1 MLTVGIHEN
10 VRVSKAVLNDQGTL
24 EIEFKQPG
32 SDDAMGALTGNAELS
47 PDQTINIRV
56 YPQNVDYFGESREGS
71 TMLKLIT
78 GFKAILVEL
87 LRVYIDNPNIDATKG
102 LTISQETAGT
112 FFTDQKNVDVAYANI
127 VGQFVALIEPFV
139 ETDDNDVT
147 PFRVKLPRRSK
158 KYSFPAL
165 PAFGPWVESSE
176 IPQENSKLKWTNWEI
191 TNGKNDPTP
200 ATDSVDTTEA
210 QEALDK
216 VNDVFND

>member
-10 VRVSKAVLNDQGTL
+10 VHVSKAVLNEQGTL
-24 EIEFKQPG
+24 EIEFTQPG
-32 SDDAMGALTGNAELS
+32 GDDAMGALTGNVELG

-56 YPQNVDYFGESREGS
+56 YPQNVEYFTEVRDGA

-102 LTISQETAGT
+102 LTITQETAST

-127 VGQFVALIEPFV
+127 VGQFVAALEPFV
-139 ETDDNDVT
+139 KTADND
-147 PFRVKLPRRSK
+147 PDSFRVKLPRRSK

-165 PAFGPWVESSE
+165 PAFGPWVESMDIDQSM
-176 IPQENSKLKWTNWEI
+176 SKLKWTNWEI

-200 ATDSVDTTEA
+200 ATDSVNTAEA
-210 QEALDK
+210 QKALDK